1 MSTMQ
6 QSRNGVLTL
15 VLAMLVI
22 LNVSAIKYK
31 GTRVARVEL
40 ESELH
45 FTLSL
50 HLNNKADLDQLI
62 EDLYDPK
69 SPQYGKY
76 LTSPQFIDRYSP
88 TVDQITAVQ
97 DHLTKSSLTVT
108 TVDDNRILVH
118 GKGKVK
124 HLNAAFQT
132 EINYYLDDDVFFFQ
146 PETEPVI
153 PSGLSVL
160 GIHGLHN
167 RTKLHHYHKLHSRY
181 PYNSKRDLT
190 QEGFLTPQQIHTAY
204 SLGSTF
210 TGSGQVGALVE
221 FDTYVASDITTY
233 CSTFGLTAVPLE
245 NVLISVNGEAAPTT
259 PTSQGGQT
267 EVTLDIQLFNAL
279 APGLQQLLVYIAP
292 NVGGATLSM
301 YSKISNDNLATVV
314 STSWGIAE
322 SSLGSQGVSSEAVFY
337 QKMAAQGQSLF
348 AAAGDAGA
356 YESGG
361 DTTLSVD
368 DPASQPLVTGVGG
381 TSLTL
386 NAQGEYSTETTWL
399 TSKSSSGTEGG
410 GGGVSGFNAL
420 PSYQLGVISAA
431 SLGSTSFRNV
441 PDVSLEAD
449 PQAGYSVIVTFSG
462 ESTETILVGGTS
474 CAAPLWASFMTLVN
488 QARIANGLPIVGF
501 FNTLLYT
508 TAQGSN
514 YNSLFHDINDG
525 SNNGFYPAVT
535 GYDDAT
541 GWGSFK
547 GDALLAALSAPPT
560 NAPVVPATKTPS
572 TTPTNAPVATNG
584 PPTKAPTTT
593 NAPGVA
599 FTGAPTSAVT
609 QAPSQ
614 VLATGNGTQGNNDS
628 NGPLLSTPVLLG
640 LGLGST
646 FLVAG
651 MFSAMAV
658 VIFTRTHGKKKSAA
672 SPARTQLQVPNE
684 FLMSTM
690 NPRFQ
695 QEV

>member
-1 MSTMQ
+1 
-6 QSRNGVLTL
+6 
-15 VLAMLVI
+15 
-22 LNVSAIKYK
+22 
-31 GTRVARVEL
+31 
-40 ESELH
+40 
-45 FTLSL
+45 
-50 HLNNKADLDQLI
+50 
-62 EDLYDPK
+62 
-69 SPQYGKY
+69 
-76 LTSPQFIDRYSP
+76 
-88 TVDQITAVQ
+88 
-97 DHLTKSSLTVT
+97 
-108 TVDDNRILVH
+108 
-118 GKGKVK
+118 
-124 HLNAAFQT
+124 
-132 EINYYLDDDVFFFQ
+132 
-146 PETEPVI
+146 
-153 PSGLSVL
+153 
-160 GIHGLHN
+160 
-167 RTKLHHYHKLHSRY
+167 
-181 PYNSKRDLT
+181 
-190 QEGFLTPQQIHTAY
+190 
-204 SLGSTF
+204 
-210 TGSGQVGALVE
+210 
-221 FDTYVASDITTY
+221 
-233 CSTFGLTAVPLE
+233 
-245 NVLISVNGEAAPTT
+245 
-259 PTSQGGQT
+259 
-267 EVTLDIQLFNAL
+267 
-279 APGLQQLLVYIAP
+279 
-292 NVGGATLSM
+292 
-301 YSKISNDNLATVV
+301 
-314 STSWGIAE
+314 
-322 SSLGSQGVSSEAVFY
+322 
-337 QKMAAQGQSLF
+337 
-348 AAAGDAGA
+348 
-356 YESGG
+356 
-361 DTTLSVD
+361 
-368 DPASQPLVTGVGG
+368 
-381 TSLTL
+381 
-386 NAQGEYSTETTWL
+386 
-399 TSKSSSGTEGG
+399 
-410 GGGVSGFNAL
+410 
-420 PSYQLGVISAA
+420 VISAA